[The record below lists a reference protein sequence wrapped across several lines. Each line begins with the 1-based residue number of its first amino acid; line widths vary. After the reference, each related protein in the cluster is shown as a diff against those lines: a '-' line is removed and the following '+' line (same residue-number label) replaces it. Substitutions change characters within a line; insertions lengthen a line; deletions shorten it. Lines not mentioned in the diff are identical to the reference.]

1 MKHPIKATLL
11 QMREARGLSQ
21 EEFGELCDL
30 SRSSIQRFEAGTSL
44 PSRIAIE
51 KIAKA
56 TGTTVAAIMGEELTA
71 PQAVPGAIPI
81 TSRRIPLLGEIHC
94 GEPSYAE
101 QDFEAYVEVG
111 ATVQADF
118 ALRAKGD
125 SMIGARIQD
134 GDLVFIR
141 QQDTVQSGEIAA
153 VLIDDD
159 AALKRVRYL
168 PGGLTMLQAE
178 NPAYEPI
185 FVGGEGE
192 TRCVRILGKA
202 IAFQG
207 DVK

>member
-1 MKHPIKATLL
+1 MNRI
-11 QMREARGLSQ
+11 RELREERGLQQKELAIELGISQ
-21 EEFGELCDL
+21 PTVSDW
-30 SRSSIQRFEAGTSL
+30 EAGRKT
-44 PSRIAIE
+44 PS
-51 KIAKA
+51 AKSTLKLA
-56 TGTTVAAIMGEELTA
+56 KFFEVSVEYLLGIKDRGLT
-71 PQAVPGAIPI
+71 AVPGAIPI

-111 ATVQADF
+111 TAVQADF

-134 GDLVFIR
+134 GDIVFIR

-159 AALKRVRYL
+159 AALKRIRYL

-207 DVK
+207 NVK

>member
-1 MKHPIKATLL
+1 MNRLRALRTQQGATQKEMADFLGVDRTTYTKYESGKSEPSNEIQQRL
-11 QMREARGLSQ
+11 AAFFKVSIDYLTG
-21 EEFGELCDL
+21 FGD
-30 SRSSIQRFEAGTSL
+30 T
-44 PSRIAIE
+44 PSASAI
-51 KIAKA
+51 
-56 TGTTVAAIMGEELTA
+56 
-71 PQAVPGAIPI
+71 GAIPI

-101 QDFEAYVEVG
+101 QDFETYVEVG
-111 ATVQADF
+111 ATVHADF